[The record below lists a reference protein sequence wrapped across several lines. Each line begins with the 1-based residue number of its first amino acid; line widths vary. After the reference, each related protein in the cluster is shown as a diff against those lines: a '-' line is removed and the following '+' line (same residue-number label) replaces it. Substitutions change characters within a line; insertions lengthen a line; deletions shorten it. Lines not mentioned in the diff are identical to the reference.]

1 MDSTL
6 PQVPLNNSEADTKK
20 KRIAD
25 IVQIDKFLQLLNTL
39 EKKNNV

>member
-1 MDSTL
+1 MDNTL
-6 PQVPLNNSEADTKK
+6 PQVPLSVREADMKK

-25 IVQIDKFLQLLNTL
+25 IVQIDKFLQLLNTV